1 MSLIADPLFP
11 ISEDTH
17 SVSDPLIT
25 VPLSVLSTLQM
36 EAKLYG
42 EQSDAYIKIRNR
54 LVKEIEDLRLQLR
67 SIKSKPILTSD
78 FLPGYFYKNHWDEV
92 FLIYEV
98 GNMGIFAKKV
108 TSENAYCCFNVDGHK
123 QNSSDE
129 RQNLILKMC
138 DMWGVFLNEKSENI

>member
-1 MSLIADPLFP
+1 MALADPLFL
-11 ISEDTH
+11 ITEENNSIT
-17 SVSDPLIT
+17 DPL
-25 VPLSVLSTLQM
+25 VSLPLSILSTLQS
-36 EAKLYG
+36 EAKFYSQ
-42 EQSDAYIKIRNR
+42 QSEAYIKIRNT
-54 LVKEIEDLRLQLR
+54 LVQEIEDLREQLR

-92 FLIYEV
+92 YLIYEV

-108 TSENAYCCFNVDGHK
+108 TSENSYCCFNVDGHK

-138 DMWGVFLNEKSENI
+138 DMWGVFLDEKSQNL